1 MINLIQSEV
10 AAAKPPRKERG
21 KMGYGNIRGG
31 RLIQEI
37 AEIIDEY
44 CKRYEP
50 EFFITDV
57 DKELAERGLSLDI
70 KWN

>member
-1 MINLIQSEV
+1 
-10 AAAKPPRKERG
+10 
-21 KMGYGNIRGG
+21 MGYGNIRGG